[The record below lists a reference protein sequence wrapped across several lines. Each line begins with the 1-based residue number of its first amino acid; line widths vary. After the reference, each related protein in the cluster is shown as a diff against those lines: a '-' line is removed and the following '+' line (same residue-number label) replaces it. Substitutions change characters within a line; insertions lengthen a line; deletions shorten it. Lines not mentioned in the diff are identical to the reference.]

1 MTLEHTNDC
10 ETINP
15 GETIVSKLPLEGIRV
30 LELTTGAA
38 GPTVARVMCEFGAE
52 VIRCETRL
60 RGDGHRGEDPKLWNK
75 KPDFMKLQR
84 GKKSFTVNMQT
95 EKGRKLVY
103 QLAKISDVLVENF
116 GLGIL
121 EKWGL
126 NWPDLKEINPRIIL
140 IRVKGMGCTGPHA
153 ADLTYGPN
161 VGNTMATTYLWN
173 YPGATTATAE
183 PRTQHPDFMGGVTGA
198 FGVVLAL
205 IQRKKTGRGQWIDS
219 AQQEIGASI
228 LGPKYL
234 EYTVNKREPQPE
246 GNRSVIAA
254 PYGPFQCKGNDRW
267 CVIAVY
273 TQDEWE
279 RFAALLEKQGLK
291 SDPKFA
297 THLQRV
303 RHKEELDKW
312 VTSWTKQHDPY
323 EVMEMVQG
331 VDVCAAVVQDV
342 EDQFKNDKQYAATG
356 FLVHMTEPEAGDMV
370 TENVPMRLSETPGR
384 VRGVAPLM
392 GEHTYEIARN
402 LLGLSDEEIKKLDE
416 EKVLY

>member
-1 MTLEHTNDC
+1 M
-10 ETINP
+10 
-15 GETIVSKLPLEGIRV
+15 SQLPLEGIRV
-30 LELTTGAA
+30 IELTTGAA
-38 GPTVARVMCEFGAE
+38 GPTVARVLCEFGAE

-84 GKKSFTVNMQT
+84 GKKSFTVNMST
-95 EKGRKLVY
+95 PKGRELVKE
-103 QLAKISDVLVENF
+103 LVKKSDVLVENF

-126 NWPDLKEINPRIIL
+126 NWPDLQMINPRMIL
-140 IRVKGMGCTGPHA
+140 IRVKGMGCSGPHA

-205 IQRKKTGRGQWIDS
+205 IERKKTGRGQWIDN
-219 AQQEIGASI
+219 AQQEIGAAL
-228 LGPKYL
+228 LGPRYL

-246 GNRSVIAA
+246 GNRSLVAS
-254 PYGPFQCKGNDRW
+254 PYGPYQCKGNDRW
-267 CVIAVY
+267 CVIAAY

-279 RFAALLEKQGLK
+279 RFASLLEKSGLK
-291 SDPKFA
+291 RSANFA
-297 THLQRV
+297 THWQRV
-303 RHKEELDKW
+303 RHKDELDKW
-312 VTSWTKQHDPY
+312 VTGWTRQHDPY
-323 EVMEMVQG
+323 EVMELVQS

-356 FLVHMTEPEAGDMV
+356 FLVNLTEPEAGDVV
-370 TENVPMRLSETPGR
+370 TENVPMRMSLTPGK

-392 GEHTYEIARN
+392 GEHTHEIARN
-402 LLGLSDEEIKKLDE
+402 LLGLSDDEIKKLDE

>member
-1 MTLEHTNDC
+1 M
-10 ETINP
+10 
-15 GETIVSKLPLEGIRV
+15 GKFPLEGIRV
-30 LELTTGAA
+30 IELTTGAA
-38 GPTVARVMCEFGAE
+38 GPTVARVLCEFGAE

-95 EKGRKLVY
+95 SKGRELVKE
-103 QLAKISDVLVENF
+103 LVKKSDVLVENF

-126 NWPDLKEINPRIIL
+126 DWPQLKEINPQMIL
-140 IRVKGMGCTGPHA
+140 IRVKGMGCSGPHA

-205 IQRKKTGRGQWIDS
+205 IERKRTGRGQWIDS
-219 AQQEIGASI
+219 AQVEIGASL

-234 EYTVNKREPQPE
+234 EYSVNKREPKPE
-246 GNRSVIAA
+246 GNRSLIAA
-254 PYGPFQCKGNDRW
+254 PYGPYQCKGDDRW

-273 TQDEWE
+273 NEDEWQ
-279 RFAALLEKQGLK
+279 RFASLLGKSGLK
-291 SDPKFA
+291 ADERFA

-303 RHKEELDKW
+303 RHKDELDQW
-312 VTSWTKQHDPY
+312 VTKWTLQYDPY
-323 EVMEMVQG
+323 EVMETLQG
-331 VDVCAAVVQDV
+331 IGVCAAVVQDV
-342 EDQFKNDKQYAATG
+342 EDQFKRDKQYAATG
-356 FLVHMTEPEAGDMV
+356 YLVTLTEPEAGDVV
-370 TENVPMRLSETPGR
+370 TENVPLRLSETPGK
-384 VRGVAPLM
+384 VRGLAPLM
-392 GEHTYEIARN
+392 GEHTHEIARN
-402 LLGLSDEEIKKLDE
+402 LLGLSNDEIKKLEE

>member
-1 MTLEHTNDC
+1 M
-10 ETINP
+10 
-15 GETIVSKLPLEGIRV
+15 SQLPLEGIRV
-30 LELTTGAA
+30 IELTTGAA
-38 GPTVARVMCEFGAE
+38 GPTVARVLCEFGAE

-95 EKGRKLVY
+95 AKGRELVRE
-103 QLAKISDVLVENF
+103 LCKKSDVLVENF

-126 NWPDLKEINPRIIL
+126 HWPDLQKINPKMIL

-173 YPGATTATAE
+173 YPGADTATAE

-205 IQRKKTGRGQWIDS
+205 MQRKKTGMGQWIDS
-219 AQQEIGASI
+219 AQQEIGASL

-234 EYTVNKREPQPE
+234 EYTLNKREPKPE
-246 GNRSVIAA
+246 GNRSAIAA
-254 PYGPFQCKGNDRW
+254 PYGPYQCKGNDRW
-267 CVIAVY
+267 CVLAVY
-273 TQDEWE
+273 NDEEWE
-279 RFAALLEKQGLK
+279 RFASLVEKSGTK
-291 SDPKFA
+291 RDPKFA
-297 THLQRV
+297 THFQRV
-303 RHKEELDKW
+303 RNKEALDKW
-312 VTSWTKQHDPY
+312 VTAWTVQHDPY
-323 EVMEMVQG
+323 EIMELVQS

-356 FLVHMTEPEAGDMV
+356 FLVNLTEPEAGPVV
-370 TENVPMRLSETPGR
+370 TENVPMRMSLTPGK
-384 VRGVAPLM
+384 VRGLAPLM
-392 GEHTYEIARN
+392 GEHTQEIAKN
-402 LLGLSDEEIKKLDE
+402 LLGLSEDEIKKLDE

>member
-1 MTLEHTNDC
+1 M
-10 ETINP
+10 
-15 GETIVSKLPLEGIRV
+15 SKLPLEGIRV
-30 LELTTGAA
+30 IELTTGAA
-38 GPTVARVMCEFGAE
+38 GPTVARVLCEFGAE

-60 RGDGHRGEDPKLWNK
+60 RGDGHRGEDPKLWNM

-84 GKKSFTVNMQT
+84 GKKSFTVNMST
-95 EKGRKLVY
+95 PRGRELVKE
-103 QLAKISDVLVENF
+103 LVKKSDVLVENF

-126 NWPDLKEINPRIIL
+126 NWPDLQLINPQMIL

-219 AQQEIGASI
+219 AQQEIGASL

-234 EYTVNKREPQPE
+234 EFSVNKREPQPE
-246 GNRSVIAA
+246 GNRSLIAA
-254 PYGPFQCKGNDRW
+254 PYGPYQCKGDDRW
-267 CVIAVY
+267 CVISVY
-273 TQDEWE
+273 NDDEWQ
-279 RFAALLEKQGLK
+279 RFAGLLEKSGLK
-291 SDPKFA
+291 RDTKFS

-303 RHKEELDKW
+303 RHKDELDKW
-312 VTSWTKQHDPY
+312 VTSWTMQHDPY
-323 EVMEMVQG
+323 EVMELVQG

-356 FLVHMTEPEAGDMV
+356 YLVNLNEPEAGDVV
-370 TENVPMRLSETPGR
+370 TENVPMRMSLTPGK

-392 GEHTYEIARN
+392 GEHTHEIAKN
-402 LLGLSDEEIKKLDE
+402 LLGLSDDEIKKLDD

>member
-1 MTLEHTNDC
+1 MS
-10 ETINP
+10 P
-15 GETIVSKLPLEGIRV
+15 LPLEGIRV
-30 LELTTGAA
+30 IELTTGAA
-38 GPTVARVMCEFGAE
+38 GPTVARVLCEFGAE

-60 RGDGHRGEDPKLWNK
+60 RGDGHRGEDPKLWNM

-84 GKKSFTVNMQT
+84 GKKSFTVNMST
-95 EKGRKLVY
+95 PKGRELVKE
-103 QLAKISDVLVENF
+103 LAKKSDVLVENF

-126 NWPDLKEINPRIIL
+126 DWPDLQLINPKIIL

-205 IQRKKTGRGQWIDS
+205 MERKKTGRGQWIDS

-246 GNRSVIAA
+246 GNRSLVAA
-254 PYGPFQCKGNDRW
+254 PYGPYRCKGNDRW
-267 CVIAVY
+267 CVISVY
-273 TQDEWE
+273 NDDEWQ
-279 RFAALLEKQGLK
+279 RFAALLEKSGSK
-291 SDPKFA
+291 RDAKFA

-303 RHKEELDKW
+303 RHKEDLDKW
-312 VTSWTKQHDPY
+312 VTRWTMQHEPY
-323 EVMEMVQG
+323 EVMELVQG

-356 FLVHMTEPEAGDMV
+356 FLVNLTEPEAGDVV
-370 TENVPMRLSETPGR
+370 TENVPMRLSLTPGK

-392 GEHTYEIARN
+392 GEHTHEIARN
-402 LLGLSDEEIKKLDE
+402 LLGLSNEEIKKLDE

>member
-1 MTLEHTNDC
+1 M
-10 ETINP
+10 
-15 GETIVSKLPLEGIRV
+15 SQLPLEGIRV
-30 LELTTGAA
+30 IELTTGAA
-38 GPTVARVMCEFGAE
+38 GPTVARVLCEFGAE

-84 GKKSFTVNMQT
+84 GKKSFTVNMST
-95 EKGRKLVY
+95 PKGRELVKE
-103 QLAKISDVLVENF
+103 LAKKSDVLVENF

-126 NWPDLKEINPRIIL
+126 DWPDLQLINPTIIL

-161 VGNTMATTYLWN
+161 VGNTMATTFLWN

-205 IQRKKTGRGQWIDS
+205 IERKKTGRGQWIDS
-219 AQQEIGASI
+219 AQQEIGASL

-234 EYTVNKREPQPE
+234 ECTVNKREPQPE
-246 GNRSVIAA
+246 GNRSLVAA
-254 PYGPFQCKGNDRW
+254 PYGPYQCKGNDRW
-267 CVIAVY
+267 CVISVY
-273 TQDEWE
+273 NDDEWQ
-279 RFAALLEKQGLK
+279 RFAALLEKSGSK
-291 SDPKFA
+291 RDAKFA

-312 VTSWTKQHDPY
+312 VTGWTMQHDPY
-323 EVMEMVQG
+323 EVMELVQG

-356 FLVHMTEPEAGDMV
+356 FLVNMTEPEAGDVV
-370 TENVPMRLSETPGR
+370 TENVPMRLSLTPGK

-392 GEHTYEIARN
+392 GEHTHEIARN
-402 LLGLSDEEIKKLDE
+402 LLGLSDAEIKQLDD

>member
-1 MTLEHTNDC
+1 MSNF
-10 ETINP
+10 
-15 GETIVSKLPLEGIRV
+15 PLEGIRV
-30 LELTTGAA
+30 IELTTGAA
-38 GPTVARVMCEFGAE
+38 GPTVARVLCEFGAE

-95 EKGRKLVY
+95 PRGRELVKD
-103 QLAKISDVLVENF
+103 LVKKSDVLVENF

-126 NWPDLKEINPRIIL
+126 DWPQLREINPRMIL

-198 FGVVLAL
+198 FAVVLAL
-205 IQRKKTGRGQWIDS
+205 IERKKTGFGQWIDS
-219 AQQEIGASI
+219 AQQEIGASL

-234 EYTVNKREPQPE
+234 EYTVNKREPKPE
-246 GNRSVIAA
+246 GNRSLIAA
-254 PYGPFQCKGNDRW
+254 PYGPYQCSGDDRW
-267 CVIAVY
+267 CVIAIY
-273 TQDEWE
+273 HDDEWE
-279 RFAALLEKQGLK
+279 RFVRLLEKSGLR

-303 RHKEELDKW
+303 RHNEDLDKW
-312 VTSWTKQHDPY
+312 VTRWTLEHDPY
-323 EVMEMVQG
+323 EVMETLQG
-331 VDVCAAVVQDV
+331 IGICAAVVQDV
-342 EDQFKNDKQYAATG
+342 EDQFKRDKQYAATG
-356 FLVHMTEPEAGDMV
+356 YLVNLTEPEAGDVV
-370 TENVPMRLSETPGR
+370 TENVPLRLSETPGK

-392 GEHTYEIARN
+392 GEHTHEIAKN
-402 LLGLSDEEIKKLDE
+402 LLGLSDAEIKKLDE

>member
-1 MTLEHTNDC
+1 M
-10 ETINP
+10 
-15 GETIVSKLPLEGIRV
+15 SQLPLEGIRV
-30 LELTTGAA
+30 IELTTGAA
-38 GPTVARVMCEFGAE
+38 GPTVARVLCEFGAE

-95 EKGRKLVY
+95 AKGRELVRE
-103 QLAKISDVLVENF
+103 LVKKSDVLVENF

-126 NWPDLKEINPRIIL
+126 NWPDLQMINPRMIL
-140 IRVKGMGCTGPHA
+140 IRVKGMGCSGPHA

-205 IQRKKTGRGQWIDS
+205 IERKKSGRGQWIDN
-219 AQQEIGASI
+219 AQQEIGAAL
-228 LGPKYL
+228 LGPRYL

-246 GNRSVIAA
+246 GNRSLVAS
-254 PYGPFQCKGNDRW
+254 PYGPYQCKGNDRW
-267 CVIAVY
+267 CVIAAY

-279 RFAALLEKQGLK
+279 RFANLLEKSGLK
-291 SDPKFA
+291 RSANFA

-303 RHKEELDKW
+303 RHKDELDKW
-312 VTSWTKQHDPY
+312 VTSWTRQHDPY
-323 EVMEMVQG
+323 DIMELVQS

-356 FLVHMTEPEAGDMV
+356 FLVNLTEPEAGDVV
-370 TENVPMRLSETPGR
+370 TENVPMRMSLTPGK

-392 GEHTYEIARN
+392 GEHTHEIARN
-402 LLGLSDEEIKKLDE
+402 LLGLSDDEIKKLDE

>member
-1 MTLEHTNDC
+1 
-10 ETINP
+10 
-15 GETIVSKLPLEGIRV
+15 
-30 LELTTGAA
+30 
-38 GPTVARVMCEFGAE
+38 MCEFGAE

-205 IQRKKTGRGQWIDS
+205 IERKKTGRGQWIDS

-246 GNRSVIAA
+246 GNRSLIAA
-254 PYGPFQCKGNDRW
+254 PYGPYQCKGNDRW

-273 TQDEWE
+273 TQEEWE
-279 RFAALLEKQGLK
+279 RFAGLLGKQGMK
-291 SDPKFA
+291 GDPKFA

-312 VTSWTKQHDPY
+312 VTSWTIQHDAY

-370 TENVPMRLSETPGR
+370 TENVPVRLSETPGY

-392 GEHTYEIARN
+392 GEHTYEIAKN
-402 LLGLSDEEIKKLDE
+402 LLGLSEEEIKKLDE

>member
-1 MTLEHTNDC
+1 M
-10 ETINP
+10 
-15 GETIVSKLPLEGIRV
+15 SKLPLEGIRV

-38 GPTVARVMCEFGAE
+38 GPTVARVLCEFGAE

-103 QLAKISDVLVENF
+103 QLASVSDVLVENF

-140 IRVKGMGCTGPHA
+140 IRVKGMGCSGPHA

-205 IQRKKTGRGQWIDS
+205 MQRKKTGHGQWIDS

-246 GNRSVIAA
+246 GNRSLIAA
-254 PYGPFQCKGNDRW
+254 PYGPYQCKGNDRW

-273 TQDEWE
+273 SQDEWE
-279 RFAALLEKQGLK
+279 RFAGLLEKSGLK
-291 SDPKFA
+291 RDPKFA

-303 RHKEELDKW
+303 RHKEELDGW
-312 VTSWTKQHDPY
+312 VTSWTQRHDAY
-323 EVMEMVQG
+323 EVMEMVQS

-356 FLVHMTEPEAGDMV
+356 FLVNLTEPEAGDIV
-370 TENVPMRLSETPGR
+370 TENVPMRLSETPGK

-392 GEHTYEIARN
+392 GEHTCEIARN

>member
-1 MTLEHTNDC
+1 M
-10 ETINP
+10 
-15 GETIVSKLPLEGIRV
+15 SQLPLEGIRV
-30 LELTTGAA
+30 IELTTGAA
-38 GPTVARVMCEFGAE
+38 GPTVARVLCEFGAE

-60 RGDGHRGEDPKLWNK
+60 RGDGHRGEDPKLWNM

-84 GKKSFTVNMQT
+84 GKKSFTVNMST
-95 EKGRKLVY
+95 PKGRELVKE
-103 QLAKISDVLVENF
+103 LVKKSDVLVENF

-126 NWPDLKEINPRIIL
+126 NWPDLQMINPQMIL

-219 AQQEIGASI
+219 AQQEIGASL

-246 GNRSVIAA
+246 GNRSLIAA
-254 PYGPFQCKGNDRW
+254 PYGPYQCKGDDRW
-267 CVIAVY
+267 CVISVY
-273 TQDEWE
+273 NDDEWQ
-279 RFAALLEKQGLK
+279 RFAALLEKSGLK
-291 SDPKFA
+291 RDAKYA
-297 THLQRV
+297 THFQRV

-312 VTSWTKQHDPY
+312 ITGWTMQHDPY
-323 EVMEMVQG
+323 EVMELVQG

-356 FLVHMTEPEAGDMV
+356 YLVNLKEPEARDVV
-370 TENVPMRLSETPGR
+370 TENVPMRMSLTPGK

-392 GEHTYEIARN
+392 GEHTHEIARN
-402 LLGLSDEEIKKLDE
+402 LLGLSEDEIKKLDE

>member
-1 MTLEHTNDC
+1 M
-10 ETINP
+10 
-15 GETIVSKLPLEGIRV
+15 SKLPLEGIRV

-38 GPTVARVMCEFGAE
+38 GPTVARVLCEFGAE

-95 EKGRKLVY
+95 AKGRELVRE
-103 QLAKISDVLVENF
+103 LAKKSDVLVENF

-126 NWPDLKEINPRIIL
+126 DWSDLKEINPQIIL

-161 VGNTMATTYLWN
+161 VGNTMGTTYLWN
-173 YPGATTATAE
+173 YPDATTATAE

-198 FGVVLAL
+198 FGVVCAL
-205 IQRKKTGRGQWIDS
+205 IHRKKSGFGQWIDS
-219 AQQEIGASI
+219 AQQEIGASL

-234 EYTVNKREPQPE
+234 EYSVNKREPKPE
-246 GNRSVIAA
+246 GNRSLIAA
-254 PYGPFQCKGNDRW
+254 PYGPYRCKGNDRW

-273 TQDEWE
+273 NEEEW
-279 RFAALLEKQGLK
+279 RSFAELMEKAGFTP
-291 SDPKFA
+291 DANFA
-297 THLQRV
+297 THWQRV
-303 RHKEELDKW
+303 RHKDKLDQW
-312 VTSWTKQHDPY
+312 VTSWTLQHDPY
-323 EVMEMVQG
+323 EVMETLQG
-331 VDVCAAVVQDV
+331 IGICAAVVQDV
-342 EDQFKNDKQYAATG
+342 EDQFKRDKQYAATG
-356 FLVHMTEPEAGDMV
+356 FLVNLSEPEAGDVV
-370 TENVPMRLSETPGR
+370 TENVPMRMSETPGK

-402 LLGLSDEEIKKLDE
+402 LLGLSDDEIKKLDE

>member
-1 MTLEHTNDC
+1 M
-10 ETINP
+10 
-15 GETIVSKLPLEGIRV
+15 SQLPLEGIRV
-30 LELTTGAA
+30 IELTTGAA
-38 GPTVARVMCEFGAE
+38 GPTVARVLCEFGAE

-95 EKGRKLVY
+95 AKGRDLVKE
-103 QLAKISDVLVENF
+103 LVKKSDVLVENF

-126 NWPDLKEINPRIIL
+126 NWPDLQMINPRMIL
-140 IRVKGMGCTGPHA
+140 IRVKGMGCSGPHA
-153 ADLTYGPN
+153 TDLTYGPN

-205 IQRKKTGRGQWIDS
+205 MERKKTGRGQWIDN
-219 AQQEIGASI
+219 AQQEIGAAL
-228 LGPKYL
+228 LGPRYL

-246 GNRSVIAA
+246 GNRSLVAS
-254 PYGPFQCKGNDRW
+254 PYGPYQCKGNDRW
-267 CVIAVY
+267 CVIAAY

-279 RFAALLEKQGLK
+279 RFAGLVEKSGLK
-291 SDPKFA
+291 RSANFA
-297 THLQRV
+297 THWQRV
-303 RHKEELDKW
+303 RHKDELDKW
-312 VTSWTKQHDPY
+312 VTDWTLQHDPY
-323 EVMEMVQG
+323 EVMELVQG

-356 FLVHMTEPEAGDMV
+356 FLVNMTEPEAGDVV
-370 TENVPMRLSETPGR
+370 TENVPMRLSLTPGK

-392 GEHTYEIARN
+392 GEHTHEIARN
-402 LLGLSDEEIKKLDE
+402 LLGLSDDQIKKLDE